1 MGCMPIITHTLPIR
15 APAGP
20 LFALAQD
27 YRRRRLWDPFV
38 RDMRFPDGDAAPGVG
53 VRVWVRAW
61 NGLTMEVRFT
71 AFQPPRMVAMKM
83 VRGPWM
89 FRQFAGT
96 WRFEPRG
103 EGDTDVTFRY
113 FFRLRPGLR
122 LLESLVAA
130 VLRRDVRA
138 RLRGLR
144 QGFATVDGE
153 GLANRV
159 GHAPLTAD

>member
-1 MGCMPIITHTLPIR
+1 MPIISHTLPIR
-15 APAGP
+15 VPAGP

-38 RDMRFPDGDAAPGVG
+38 RDMRFPDGELAPGVG

-71 AFQPPRMVAMKM
+71 GFQPPRAVAMKM
-83 VRGPWM
+83 VRGPWF

-96 WRFEPRG
+96 WLFQSRG
-103 EGDTDVTFRY
+103 DGGTDVTFRY
-113 FFRLRPGLR
+113 FFRLLPGLR
-122 LLESLVAA
+122 LFEPLVA
-130 VLRRDVRA
+130 VLLRRDVRA

-144 QGFATVDGE
+144 QGFAMIEAE
-153 GLANRV
+153 GLASQS
-159 GHAPLTAD
+159 GCGP